1 MRRPLLALLP
11 VLFLAGGC
19 GGDGEPEGGTV
30 TLTFW
35 HSFVA
40 ASQPA
45 LEALIARF
53 EAEHPGLR
61 IRAQY
66 VPTGDDLVQK
76 LIAALHTDTA
86 PDVSWVHGDFL
97 GDLAGAGALYPIHHF
112 IGGANGLTDEEV
124 ADVFPPL
131 LQAASWRDT
140 LYAMPMEAT
149 TLALLYNRDRLRA
162 AGLDPGRPPQ
172 TWDDLRAATRALTT
186 DDDGDGRF
194 DRYGFYVP
202 VFPASGP
209 YNVWLVM
216 QWSPYLWMAGGQ
228 LVDSTQTAVGYAG
241 EAGVQALTLWRDLY
255 EAMGRPHYSFGHDGC
270 FVAGACAMIM
280 DGPWDLPRFRDLDLD
295 WGIAPLPAGPAG
307 QATYLDGE
315 HLAIFR
321 QSEHP
326 EAAWTFVK
334 WMLRPD
340 VQAFFS
346 MESGYLPVRRSVLDR
361 PEYRA
366 HLAEDPGLAAFVAQI
381 PLGRA
386 REAIVDHQVEI
397 NRHVAEA
404 VEKALIGRMDPQA
417 ALAESAAKSNRLLQT
432 ARAEYSATHL
442 QGVTPAE
449 AGVQQPLRPRST
461 GPPPA
466 GFPPP
471 RE

>member
-1 MRRPLLALLP
+1 MRVPLLGALALAALL
-11 VLFLAGGC
+11 VSTAGC
-19 GGDGEPEGGTV
+19 GGRDGGAAEGIV

-53 EAEHPGLR
+53 EAEHPGIR
-61 IRAQY
+61 VRAQY
-66 VPTGDDLVQK
+66 LPSGDDLVQK
-76 LIAALHTDTA
+76 LIASLRTGTA

-97 GDLAGAGALYPIHHF
+97 GPLAGAGALYPMRHF
-112 IGGANGLTDEEV
+112 IDGPDGLSEAEL

-140 LYAMPMEAT
+140 LYALPMEAT
-149 TLALLYNRDRLRA
+149 TLALLYNRDRFRA
-162 AGLDPGRPPQ
+162 AGLDPDRPPQ
-172 TWDDLRAATRALTT
+172 TWAELRTATRALTA
-186 DDDGDGRF
+186 DEDGDGRL

-216 QWSPYLWMAGGQ
+216 QWSPYLWMAGGS
-228 LVDSTQTAVGYAG
+228 LVDSTGAAGYAG

-255 EAMGRPHYSFGHDGC
+255 EDMGRPHYSFGHDGC
-270 FVAGACAMIM
+270 FVAQACAMIM
-280 DGPWDLPRFRDLDLD
+280 DGPWDLPRFRDLGFD
-295 WGIAPLPAGPAG
+295 WGVAPLPAGPAG
-307 QATYLDGE
+307 PATYLDGE

-321 QSEHP
+321 QTEHP
-326 EAAWTFVK
+326 DAAWAFVK

-340 VQAFFS
+340 VQASFS
-346 MESGYLPVRRSVLDR
+346 MASGYLPVRRSVLDL

-366 HLAEDPGLAAFVAQI
+366 HLAGDPGLAAFVAQI

-386 REAIVDHQVEI
+386 REPMDAHQVAI

-404 VEKALIGRMDPQA
+404 VERALVGREDPRA
-417 ALAESAAKSNRLLQT
+417 ALTASAAETDRLLGEG
-432 ARAEYSATHL
+432 R
-442 QGVTPAE
+442 
-449 AGVQQPLRPRST
+449 
-461 GPPPA
+461 
-466 GFPPP
+466 
-471 RE
+471 